1 MFTKEEFRKL
11 DKMYGLFDQLEDILL
26 SMDKETQEKI
36 LNYHNK
42 TGSIQHC
49 IRWGLQAS
57 EELSNERHN

>member
-36 LNYHNK
+36 LNYHNEIV
-42 TGSIQHC
+42 SIQHC